1 MALVS
6 VRRTISLPPAIAARL
21 DRESKRRD
29 ESLSSIVVE
38 LVERQSETIPY
49 AGLID
54 DDPELSNK
62 IKRILK
68 RLDR

>member
-1 MALVS
+1 MVS

-21 DRESKRRD
+21 DRESKRRHQ
-29 ESLSSIVVE
+29 SLSSIVVE

>member
-1 MALVS
+1 MVS

>member
-1 MALVS
+1 M
-6 VRRTISLPPAIAARL
+6 PPAIAARL

-29 ESLSSIVVE
+29 KSLSSIVAE
-38 LVERQSETIPY
+38 FVERQPVTVPY

-62 IKRILK
+62 INEVLK
-68 RLDR
+68 RLGR

>member
-1 MALVS
+1 MVS
-6 VRRTISLPPAIAARL
+6 VRRTISRPPAIAARL

>member
-1 MALVS
+1 MVS

-21 DRESKRRD
+21 DRESKRRGK
-29 ESLSSIVVE
+29 SLSSIVVE
-38 LVERQSETIPY
+38 LVERQREIIPY

-62 IKRILK
+62 IKTILQ